1 MRRIGW
7 LVGGIGVI
15 TLVSALALGAAGV
28 WAQDGGDGDGEGG
41 DVEYT
46 WSGDVNAPDFP
57 DGADWI
63 NVSEPLRMAD
73 LRGKVVLLDFWTYG
87 CINCIHVIPDLK
99 RLEVEYPDALVVI
112 GVHSAKFDN
121 EGETSNIRQIVQRY
135 EIEHPVLNDNEFVTW
150 QEYGVRAWP
159 TFMVIDPFGKVVG
172 QLSGEPLYSRIQPI
186 IDTMVSE
193 YGANGALNLE
203 PLPQIDPVLDAAAD
217 DTPLRFPGKVLADPA
232 GNRLFISDSNHH
244 RVVVTALDTF
254 EVLDV
259 IGSGEAGLVDGGY
272 ADAAFAGP
280 QGLALDGS
288 TLYVADTLNHAIRA
302 VDLDARTVTT
312 VAGTGEQGFNRDQSG
327 PGTEMQLA
335 SPWDVVAVEG
345 RVYIAMAGPH
355 QLWVYDIA
363 SGEVGPYAG
372 SGREALLD
380 GRLREA
386 GMNQPSGIDSDGSLL
401 VFADPEASAIR
412 TADLDPDGEVRTIV
426 GTGLFD
432 FGDVDGTGD
441 DVRLQHPLGVTV
453 AGDGYLYVADTYNN
467 KIKRIDPQT
476 RESVTFL
483 GTGEEG
489 FADGDHPQFYEPGG
503 IDYADG
509 KLYIADTNNHAI
521 RVADVGSGEVTTV
534 TFPNVERLAG
544 GDGVAAAED
553 APPVETLEQDAGDGA
568 IVQPV
573 QLVSPGEGTI
583 RIEVNM
589 PDGYKLN
596 DLAPFTAIWPDDP
609 VAQVAPDARDY
620 RVVLPD
626 LPVEIPVTFAEGQ
639 TELAVDL
646 TIYWC
651 EAINETLCFVDRSR
665 LVLPLTVAPTGDTN
679 VAVFQRDLVPPTIEN
694 TLG

>member
-1 MRRIGW
+1 MKRTGW
-7 LVGGIGVI
+7 IAGVMG
-15 TLVSALALGAAGV
+15 VAALAVLILGAVGV
-28 WAQDGGDGDGEGG
+28 AAQDGGRDGEGE

-46 WSGDVNAPDFP
+46 WAGDVNAPDFP
-57 DGADWI
+57 NGADWI
-63 NVSEPLRMAD
+63 NVSAPIRMAD

-99 RLEVEYPDALVVI
+99 RLEAEYPDALVVI

-121 EGETSNIRQIVQRY
+121 EGETANIRQIVQRY
-135 EIEHPVLNDNEFVTW
+135 EIEHPVLNDNEFVAW
-150 QEYGVRAWP
+150 QQYGVRAWP

-186 IDTMVSE
+186 IDTMVKE

-203 PLPQIDPVLDAAAD
+203 PLPQIDPVLASAAD
-217 DTPLRFPGKVLADPA
+217 DTPLRFPGKVLADAA

-244 RVVVTALDTF
+244 RIVVAALDTF

-259 IGSGEAGLVDGGY
+259 IGSGEAGLIDGDF
-272 ADAAFAGP
+272 ARAAFAGP
-280 QGLALDGS
+280 QGLALDGD
-288 TLYVADTLNHAIRA
+288 TLYVADTLNHALRA

-327 PGTEMQLA
+327 PGTEMQLS
-335 SPWDVVAVEG
+335 SPWDVAAVDG
-345 RVYIAMAGPH
+345 KIYIAMAGPH

-363 SGEVGPYAG
+363 SGQVGPYAG
-372 SGREALLD
+372 SGREALVD
-380 GRLREA
+380 GKLREA
-386 GMNQPSGIDSDGSLL
+386 GMNQPSGIDSDGTLL
-401 VFADPEASAIR
+401 YFADPEASAIR

-432 FGDVDGTGD
+432 FGDVDGVGD
-441 DVRLQHPLGVTV
+441 DVRLQHALGVTV
-453 AGDGYLYVADTYNN
+453 ADDGYLYVADTYNN
-467 KIKRIDPQT
+467 KIKRIDPRT

-489 FADGDHPQFYEPGG
+489 FADGDQPLFYEPGG

-521 RVADVGSGEVTTV
+521 RVADVSARTVTTV
-534 TFPNVERLAG
+534 AFPNVERLVSDQG
-544 GDGVAAAED
+544 
-553 APPVETLEQDAGDGA
+553 APSVETFEQDAGDGA
-568 IVQPV
+568 IAQPA
-573 QLVSPGEGTI
+573 QLVSPGAGTI
-583 RIEVNM
+583 RIVVNM

-596 DLAPFTAIWPDDP
+596 AFAPFTAIWPDDP
-609 VAQVAPDARDY
+609 VAQIAPEARNY

-626 LPVEIPVTFAEGQ
+626 LPIEIPAIFVEGQ

-651 EAINETLCFVDRSR
+651 EAVNETLCFVDRSR
-665 LVLPLTVAPTGDTN
+665 LVVPLTVAATGDTD
-679 VAVFQRDLVPPTIEN
+679 VVIFQRDLTPPTIEN